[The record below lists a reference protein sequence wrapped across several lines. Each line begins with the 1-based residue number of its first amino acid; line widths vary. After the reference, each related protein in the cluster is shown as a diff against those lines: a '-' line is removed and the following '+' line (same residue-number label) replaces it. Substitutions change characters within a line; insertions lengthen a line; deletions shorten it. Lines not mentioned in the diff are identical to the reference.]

1 MSGHLSGT
9 WRGAGAV
16 SSFADIMILLLLG
29 ARATPHPG
37 HKTQVPPVVSA
48 PCGTT
53 RGVSSRISQ
62 SVTSWTAAGGLAGD
76 RDEKVAESSS
86 EVSPLRVWPEGASR
100 RQKPALGARLQ
111 PLSAPAEIAA
121 AASTHGER
129 AGGAS
134 EARPKLQKEVRCK
147 RASRWA

>member
-1 MSGHLSGT
+1 M
-9 WRGAGAV
+9 
-16 SSFADIMILLLLG
+16 
-29 ARATPHPG
+29 
-37 HKTQVPPVVSA
+37 VSA

-62 SVTSWTAAGGLAGD
+62 SDASWTAAGGLAGD

-86 EVSPLRVWPEGASR
+86 EVSPLRVRPEGASR

-111 PLSAPAEIAA
+111 PPVSAPAGIAA
-121 AASTHGER
+121 AASIHEER

-134 EARPKLQKEVRCK
+134 EARPKLYKGGPV
-147 RASRWA
+147 